1 MSWKWA
7 SHRSTALSEEDRRE
21 YKQVLSQVK
30 FNMKQH
36 NARVGLVL
44 TDTELVTIK
53 KLDGN
58 GNLLVAQYISWEDSS
73 SSRDLADTPSK
84 THLEGHHHVERHQ
97 GEVQSWL
104 SLQKHKPVNL

>member
-21 YKQVLSQVK
+21 YKQVLSQVN

-58 GNLLVAQYISWEDSS
+58 GNLLVAQYISWED
-73 SSRDLADTPSK
+73 RYA
-84 THLEGHHHVERHQ
+84 
-97 GEVQSWL
+97 
-104 SLQKHKPVNL
+104 